1 MITPAYS
8 PTATERVLPRMALDF
23 TTAVLD
29 SRVTVTRALNTATA
43 INSSGFVAI
52 VNANLPRF
60 DYDPSTLQCKGL
72 LIEEA
77 RSNLLLQS
85 SNFSTSWVTDV
96 GSCTVT
102 SDDDISPD
110 GTQNAD
116 KLAFVGTNANRYQT
130 VAGLTIGASY
140 TMTVWLRVASGTA
153 SVSIG
158 NINAGVN
165 VAQTV
170 TTTWQR
176 FTVTQTASATT
187 RYPQITATNVDVFAW
202 GAQLEAGAF
211 ATSYIP
217 TTTTSLTRNA
227 DVVSMTGTNFSDWYN
242 QAAGAFA
249 VSFDRIAAVSA
260 SFSGGQPRTLRVVN
274 AAVTDFFILGGNSSF
289 GEQLIG
295 RASGVDTVSIQTGV
309 QITANTVATEC
320 FGYAVNNFALSVNGA
335 SAQTDVSGANPA
347 TMDVLHIG
355 DGVTATRNINGHV
368 RKISYWPQ
376 RITNAE
382 VQAFSKG

>member
-23 TTAVLD
+23 TTASLD
-29 SRVTVTRALNTATA
+29 PRVTVTRALNTATR
-43 INSSGFVAI
+43 INSSGLVEG

-60 DYDPSTLQCKGL
+60 DYDPSTLACKGL

-77 RSNLLLQS
+77 RSNLFVQS
-85 SNFSTSWVTDV
+85 SNFATSWVTDT

-102 SDDDISPD
+102 TDDVVSPD

-116 KLAFVGTNANRYQT
+116 KLEFVGTNANRYQT
-130 VAGLTIGASY
+130 VVSLTIGASY

-187 RYPQITATNVDVFAW
+187 RYPQITATNVTVYVW

-227 DVVSMTGTNFSDWYN
+227 DAVTMTGTNFTSWYN
-242 QAAGAFA
+242 SSEGA
-249 VSFDRIAAVSA
+249 V
-260 SFSGGQPRTLRVVN
+260 FSEVTLSNLTKGQGPWAIGDNTLGFGSGRMMYVE
-274 AAVTDFFILGGNSSF
+274 SSS
-289 GEQLIG
+289 G
-295 RASGVDTVSIQTGV
+295 ASGKLTFNVML
-309 QITANTVATEC
+309 
-320 FGYAVNNFALSVNGA
+320 FL
-335 SAQTDVSGANPA
+335 
-347 TMDVLHIG
+347 
-355 DGVTATRNINGHV
+355 
-368 RKISYWPQ
+368 
-376 RITNAE
+376 
-382 VQAFSKG
+382 

>member
-8 PTATERVLPRMALDF
+8 PTATERVLPHMALDF
-23 TTAVLD
+23 TTAALD

-43 INSSGFVAI
+43 VNSSGFVAI

-72 LIEEA
+72 LIEET
-77 RSNLLLQS
+77 RSNLFLQS
-85 SNFSTSWVTDV
+85 SNFSTSWVTDT
-96 GSCTVT
+96 GACTVT
-102 SDDDISPD
+102 SDDVISPD
-110 GTQNAD
+110 DTQNAD

-176 FTVTQTASATT
+176 FTVTQTASAAT

-202 GAQLEAGAF
+202 GAQLETGAF
-211 ATSYIP
+211 PTSYIP
-217 TTTTSLTRNA
+217 TTTTSVTRNA

-242 QAAGAFA
+242 ASEGTFVASGDTLKPSGTAQTANLNSANDDTFSNFVSLRFGTSVATGRIQAGGVSQTAFA
-249 VSFDRIAAVSA
+249 GTAY
-260 SFSGGQPRTLRVVN
+260 
-274 AAVTDFFILGGNSSF
+274 
-289 GEQLIG
+289 
-295 RASGVDTVSIQTGV
+295 
-309 QITANTVATEC
+309 TANTPITLAMAYQLNNSALCVAGGAVATD
-320 FGYAVNNFALSVNGA
+320 ASVTVGLTMTQMNIGA
-335 SAQTDVSGANPA
+335 
-347 TMDVLHIG
+347 
-355 DGVTATRNINGHV
+355 RNAGLEPLNGHV
-368 RKISYWPQ
+368 QSIRYFPIRLTNEQ
-376 RITNAE
+376 LQAITT
-382 VQAFSKG
+382 